1 MKIQNLNKYRELYGE
16 LECIDKQLAKKKE
29 WVSDAV
35 LGDSGEPEHKQ
46 VVKPVEGY
54 IHGIGSVVLEVE
66 KRRVEGEMLAIKAYI
81 AAIPVSKIRK
91 ALEIYCL
98 SEKKISWEKVADAL
112 GEDDGQALRMA
123 VVRYIRQ
130 YDQIE
135 S

>member
-1 MKIQNLNKYRELYGE
+1 MKIQDLSKYRELYDK
-16 LECIDKQLAKKKE
+16 LECIDGQLANKQ
-29 WVSDAV
+29 VYDAV
-35 LGDSGEPEHKQ
+35 LGDSGEPAYEQ

-54 IHGIGSVVLEVE
+54 IHGIGTISLLTE
-66 KRRVEGEMLAIKAYI
+66 KRRVEGEMMAIKAYI

-123 VVRYIRQ
+123 VVRYISQ
-130 YDQIE
+130 YDQIGG
-135 S
+135 

>member
-1 MKIQNLNKYRELYGE
+1 MKIQDLSKYRELYDK
-16 LECIDKQLAKKKE
+16 LECIDGQLADKQ
-29 WVSDAV
+29 VYDAV
-35 LGDSGEPEHKQ
+35 LGDSGEPAYEQ

-54 IHGIGSVVLEVE
+54 IHGVGTVSLLTE

-98 SEKKISWEKVADAL
+98 SEKKISWEKVADVL

-123 VVRYIRQ
+123 VVRYISQ
-130 YDQIE
+130 FDQIGD
-135 S
+135 

>member
-1 MKIQNLNKYRELYGE
+1 MKIQDLNKYRELYDR
-16 LECIDKQLAKKKE
+16 LECIDGQLADKQ
-29 WVSDAV
+29 VYDAV
-35 LGDSGEPEHKQ
+35 LGDSGEPAYEQ

-54 IHGIGSVVLEVE
+54 IHGIGTVSLLTE
-66 KRRVEGEMLAIKAYI
+66 KRRVEGEMMAIKAYI

-123 VVRYIRQ
+123 VVRYISQ
-130 YDQIE
+130 FDQIGD
-135 S
+135 

>member
-1 MKIQNLNKYRELYGE
+1 MKIQDLSKYRELYDK
-16 LECIDKQLAKKKE
+16 LECIDGQLADKQ
-29 WVSDAV
+29 VSDAV
-35 LGDSGEPEHKQ
+35 LGDSGEPAYEQ

-54 IHGIGSVVLEVE
+54 IHGIGTVSLLAE

-130 YDQIE
+130 YDQIGD
-135 S
+135 

>member
-1 MKIQNLNKYRELYGE
+1 MKIQDLNKYRELYDK
-16 LECIDKQLAKKKE
+16 LECIDGQLADKQ
-29 WVSDAV
+29 VYDAV
-35 LGDSGEPEHKQ
+35 LGDSGEPAYEQ

-54 IHGIGSVVLEVE
+54 IHGIGTVSLLTE
-66 KRRVEGEMLAIKAYI
+66 KRRVESEMMAIKAYI

-123 VVRYIRQ
+123 VVRYISQ
-130 YDQIE
+130 FDQIGD
-135 S
+135 

>member
-1 MKIQNLNKYRELYGE
+1 MKIQDLSKYRELYDK
-16 LECIDKQLAKKKE
+16 LECIDGQLADKQ
-29 WVSDAV
+29 VYDAV
-35 LGDSGEPEHKQ
+35 LGDSGEPAYEQ
-46 VVKPVEGY
+46 VLKPVEGY
-54 IHGIGSVVLEVE
+54 IHGIGTVSLLTE

-123 VVRYIRQ
+123 VVRYIGQ
-130 YDQIE
+130 YDQIGD
-135 S
+135 

>member
-1 MKIQNLNKYRELYGE
+1 MKIQDLSKYRELYDK
-16 LECIDKQLAKKKE
+16 LECIDGQLADKQ
-29 WVSDAV
+29 VYDAV
-35 LGDSGEPEHKQ
+35 LGDSGEPAYEQ

-54 IHGIGSVVLEVE
+54 IHGVGTVSLLTE

-130 YDQIE
+130 YEQIGG
-135 S
+135 

>member
-1 MKIQNLNKYRELYGE
+1 MKIQDLSKYRELYDK
-16 LECIDKQLAKKKE
+16 LECIDGQLADKQ
-29 WVSDAV
+29 VYDAV
-35 LGDSGEPEHKQ
+35 LGDSGEPAYEQ

-54 IHGIGSVVLEVE
+54 IHGIGTVSLLTE
-66 KRRVEGEMLAIKAYI
+66 KRRVEGEMMAIKAYI

-130 YDQIE
+130 YDQIGD
-135 S
+135 

>member
-1 MKIQNLNKYRELYGE
+1 MKIQDLSKYRKLYDK
-16 LECIDKQLAKKKE
+16 LECIDGQLADKQ
-29 WVSDAV
+29 VYDAV
-35 LGDSGEPEHKQ
+35 LGDSGEPAYEQ

-54 IHGIGSVVLEVE
+54 IHGVGTVSLLTE

-130 YDQIE
+130 YDQIGD
-135 S
+135 

>member
-1 MKIQNLNKYRELYGE
+1 MKIQNLSKYRELYDK
-16 LECIDKQLAKKKE
+16 LECIDGQLADKQ
-29 WVSDAV
+29 VYDAV
-35 LGDSGEPEHKQ
+35 LGDSGEPAYEQ

-54 IHGIGSVVLEVE
+54 IHGIGTVSLLTE
-66 KRRVEGEMLAIKAYI
+66 KRRVEGEMMAIKAYI

-112 GEDDGQALRMA
+112 GENDGQALRMA

-130 YDQIE
+130 YDQIGD
-135 S
+135 

>member
-1 MKIQNLNKYRELYGE
+1 MKIQDLNKYRELYDK
-16 LECIDKQLAKKKE
+16 LECIDGQLADKQ
-29 WVSDAV
+29 VYDAV
-35 LGDSGEPEHKQ
+35 LGDSGEPAYEQ

-54 IHGIGSVVLEVE
+54 IHGVGTVSLLTE

-130 YDQIE
+130 YEQIGG
-135 S
+135 

>member
-1 MKIQNLNKYRELYGE
+1 MKIQDLNKYRELYDK
-16 LECIDKQLAKKKE
+16 LECIDGQLADKQ
-29 WVSDAV
+29 VYDAV
-35 LGDSGEPEHKQ
+35 LGDSGEPAYEQ

-54 IHGIGSVVLEVE
+54 IHGIGTVSLLTE

-130 YDQIE
+130 YEQIGG
-135 S
+135 

>member
-1 MKIQNLNKYRELYGE
+1 MKIQELSKYRELYDR
-16 LECIDKQLAKKKE
+16 LECIDGQLADKQ
-29 WVSDAV
+29 VYDAV
-35 LGDSGEPEHKQ
+35 LGDSGEPAYEQ

-54 IHGIGSVVLEVE
+54 IHGIGTVSLLTE
-66 KRRVEGEMLAIKAYI
+66 KRRVEGEMMAIKAYI

-91 ALEIYCL
+91 ALELYCL

-130 YDQIE
+130 YNQIGG
-135 S
+135 